1 MNSWGEFMVE
11 TDSFVVTGN
20 PAQIDAIT
28 HINGPAM
35 VLAGPGSGKTF
46 VISGRVRF
54 LIEQA
59 GVSPDSILV
68 ITFTKAA
75 ALEMQHRFFRETK
88 RRFPEV
94 HFGTFHSLFYQML
107 CLSKPGYRPNLLT
120 SRDKNRII
128 KENLL
133 HILRMHK
140 DEILKKEDYLSP
152 STDDYAGLL
161 SEIARI
167 KNDNKSPEECGRD
180 VPYSDFFEEIYN
192 GYVRSCKDL
201 GFIDFEDMILECYR
215 MLMNC
220 PDILTKWQDT
230 FKYVLIDEYQDI
242 NRLQESVIR
251 LLVKR
256 HRNIFVV
263 GDDDQSIYGF
273 RGSRPE
279 IMQEFTSYYEGAK
292 LITLGINYRSGS
304 DIIRNA
310 GIVIAQN
317 KVRFDKRQ
325 EPAND
330 DNHGICQ
337 GFVYDNTR
345 QETMMIADQIQKDGD
360 FDNTAILYRTNMES
374 EMIIL
379 ELASR
384 GIPYVSMST
393 VLSIYEDPFVKTV
406 LSFMKFANEGH
417 KRSDFFAIMNCPLR
431 YIKRDSVRHEIVN
444 ERDILDYYRSNPPM
458 KETVSKLFRQ
468 LKLLEHMRPALSLKY
483 ILNEMGVLK
492 FLIRDK
498 SKADIDRINNI
509 CDKLMQDAFS
519 FEDSVSFL
527 RMADEEI
534 ERAVNERNRR
544 KDKNDKGVRIMTMHA
559 SKGLEFDTVYLPG
572 LCEGSIPNRKSVEP
586 AQIEE
591 ERRMLYVGM
600 TRAKKHLVLSYIKG
614 DKDNPRM
621 PSRFLR
627 PLMPLFE

>member
-1 MNSWGEFMVE
+1 MVE

-544 KDKNDKGVRIMTMHA
+544 KDKNDNGVRIMTMHA

>member
-1 MNSWGEFMVE
+1 MVE

-273 RGSRPE
+273 RGSHPE

-330 DNHGICQ
+330 DNHGVCQ

-345 QETMMIADQIQKDGD
+345 QETIMIADQIQKNGD

-444 ERDILDYYRSNPPM
+444 ERDILDYYRSNPLM

-519 FEDSVSFL
+519 FEDAVSFL

>member
-1 MNSWGEFMVE
+1 MVE

>member
-1 MNSWGEFMVE
+1 MSLTGQ
-11 TDSFVVTGN
+11 TVVTGN

-75 ALEMQHRFFRETK
+75 ALEMQHRFFRETS

-120 SRDKNRII
+120 AKDKNRIV
-128 KENLL
+128 KESLQTT
-133 HILRMHK
+133 LRNHK
-140 DEILKKEDYLSP
+140 DEILKKEDYLNP
-152 STDDYAGLL
+152 SADDYAGLL

-167 KNDNKSPEECGRD
+167 KNDNESPTERSND
-180 VPYSDFFEEIYN
+180 VPFSEFFPEIFEY
-192 GYVRSCKDL
+192 YVSACSDL
-201 GFIDFEDMILECYR
+201 GFIDFEDMILECFK
-215 MLMNC
+215 MLKSSPEILKKWRNC
-220 PDILTKWQDT
+220 

-242 NRLQESVIR
+242 NRLQESVVR
-251 LLVKR
+251 LIVGEHK
-256 HRNIFVV
+256 NIFVV

-273 RGSRPE
+273 RGSDPT
-279 IMQEFTSYYEGAK
+279 IMQEFTRYYEGSK

-304 DIIRNA
+304 DIIKSA
-310 GIVIAQN
+310 GLVISQN
-317 KVRFDKRQ
+317 KVRFDKNQ

-330 DNHGICQ
+330 DNHGLCQ
-337 GFVYDNTR
+337 GVVYDNAR
-345 QETMMIADQIQKDGD
+345 LETMSIADKIEEIGD
-360 FDNTAILYRTNMES
+360 FDSIAVLYRTNLETQ
-374 EMIIL
+374 MIAL

-384 GIPYVSMST
+384 GIPYVASST
-393 VLSIYEDPFVKTV
+393 VLSIYEDPAVKTI
-406 LSFMKFANEGH
+406 LSYLKFACNGH
-417 KRSDFFAIMNCPLR
+417 KRSDFFDIMNCPVR
-431 YIKRDSVRHEIVN
+431 YIKRDSVRKEVVDQK
-444 ERDILDYYRSNPPM
+444 DILDYYRSNPM
-458 KETVSKLFRQ
+458 MREAVSKLFRQ
-468 LKLLEHMRPALSLKY
+468 LNLLERMRPALALKY
-483 ILNEMGVLK
+483 VMNEIGVLK
-492 FLIRDK
+492 FLLKDK
-498 SKADIDRINNI
+498 SQTEVDRINDL

-519 FEDSVSFL
+519 FRDTRQLLE
-527 RMADEEI
+527 MAEEEI
-534 ERAVNERNRR
+534 TRAQSERNKR
-544 KDKNDKGVRIMTMHA
+544 KDMSDKGVKIMTMHA
-559 SKGLEFDTVYLPG
+559 SKGLEFDTVFLPG

-586 AQIEE
+586 HQIEE

-600 TRAKKHLVLSYIKG
+600 TRAKKHLILSYVKG

-627 PLMPLFE
+627 PLMHLFST

>member
-273 RGSRPE
+273 RGSHPE

-330 DNHGICQ
+330 DNHGVCQ

-345 QETMMIADQIQKDGD
+345 QETIMIADQIQKNGD

-444 ERDILDYYRSNPPM
+444 ERDILDYYRSNPLM

-519 FEDSVSFL
+519 FEDAVSFL